1 MNMDVVAVK
10 LVADPSMN
18 SIHECCCEST
28 NTPKIKRQPRKIA
41 FQLIF
46 GIFLKEYERISIEE
60 KNVNPNL
67 WPEQKSDGIS
77 FDEKSEIECG

>member
-18 SIHECCCEST
+18 SIHEST
-28 NTPKIKRQPRKIA
+28 NTPKIKRQPKKIA